1 MPIHRIAM
9 LSSAAIFLLT
19 LTITA
24 SPAAAA
30 GQKSV
35 VRPATPGRIDVRLL
49 DLAAIRRLTASF
61 LRNAS
66 TMTEGERAA
75 AWADFSLLSQAVIGD
90 TRIGPLCGSLREFDT
105 RRDPHSGPSARR
117 APRDTGDQPR
127 GRCGDIKGQSP
138 LAGPF
143 DLAEIARAAASGGGP
158 RVRATPGVGM
168 RDEAAYRL
176 MALGYSAREIAD
188 VVSGRISQQ
197 ALDTAR
203 QMLALGQSGEA
214 AANYLDGQYR
224 RAVTLRAARS
234 RPLRHAAI
242 PTAFDVL
249 IEKYA
254 TVHQVE
260 AAVVRAIIQTESA
273 FNPLALS
280 RKGAIGLMQLMPMTA
295 RELGVDPFVPEQNIE
310 GGVRYFSQLFRAF
323 GGLELALVAYNGGPG
338 YASRYARGQ
347 AALYGET
354 RDYVQKV
361 LARVNALR

>member
-1 MPIHRIAM
+1 
-9 LSSAAIFLLT
+9 
-19 LTITA
+19 
-24 SPAAAA
+24 
-30 GQKSV
+30 
-35 VRPATPGRIDVRLL
+35 
-49 DLAAIRRLTASF
+49 
-61 LRNAS
+61 
-66 TMTEGERAA
+66 
-75 AWADFSLLSQAVIGD
+75 
-90 TRIGPLCGSLREFDT
+90 
-105 RRDPHSGPSARR
+105 
-117 APRDTGDQPR
+117 
-127 GRCGDIKGQSP
+127 
-138 LAGPF
+138 
-143 DLAEIARAAASGGGP
+143 
-158 RVRATPGVGM
+158 M

-176 MALGYSAREIAD
+176 LALGYSAREIAD
-188 VVSGRISQQ
+188 VVSGRISQR

-203 QMLALGQSGEA
+203 QMLALGQSREA

-224 RAVTLRAARS
+224 RAVTLHAARS
-234 RPLRHAAI
+234 RPLRRATT
-242 PTAFDVL
+242 PTVFDVL

-254 TVHQVE
+254 ALHQVE

-310 GGVRYFSQLFRAF
+310 GGVRYFSQLLRTF

-361 LARVNALR
+361 LERINALR